1 MTCDHKSLPG
11 QPCKCGAVIDGIVQ
25 DGRWITIPL
34 MLRDSAQPLS
44 ERKTLQMMT
53 DSEKKTMR
61 DSVRGMDQIEA
72 AKLPIYDDVRGLI
85 DHSGAPMPEMMALR
99 DGATYQA
106 PAATKDQCRA
116 EAARDHMIHR
126 QNNAWR
132 SEAQNDNRNLPTV
145 ARDGRPMSSL
155 SDSERARE
163 EMVYEL
169 NNQWRSDQ

>member
-11 QPCKCGAVIDGIVQ
+11 QPCKCGAVVDGIVQ
-25 DGRWITIPL
+25 DGRWINIPL
-34 MLRDSAQPLS
+34 MLRDGASKPH

-61 DSVRGMDQIEA
+61 DSVRGMTQIEA
-72 AKLPIYDDVRGLI
+72 AKLPIYDDFRGLLEG
-85 DHSGAPMPEMMALR
+85 SGAPMPEMMALR

-106 PAATKDQCRA
+106 PAATTDQCRA
-116 EAARDHMIHR
+116 EAARDHMIHQ

-132 SEAQNDNRNLPTV
+132 SEAQNDNRTLPTV
-145 ARDGRPMSSL
+145 TRDGRPMSSL